1 MLIYIQ
7 KHLKGFFM
15 KKNIAMALLTSFLL
29 IGCGGG
35 SSSTSNNQTPQET
48 TSNQTS
54 QSEKLSPPNWIQ
66 GTWMDRTTE
75 PLIHSGWLFT
85 SDDMYTIVGENSI
98 SVTAT
103 LGSDDTITET
113 KTDNIYEFTIHH
125 NQSDS
130 TETFKFKKISST
142 QIAYINSIDNTEVN
156 RATKE

>member
-1 MLIYIQ
+1 
-7 KHLKGFFM
+7 M
-15 KKNIAMALLTSFLL
+15 KKTITMALLTSLLL
-29 IGCGGG
+29 IGCGDGSGG
-35 SSSTSNNQTPQET
+35 SNSNSNNQSSEEIISNQNSHQET
-48 TSNQTS
+48 TST

-66 GTWMDRTTE
+66 GTWMDRTK
-75 PLIHSGWLFT
+75 PLFPSGWLFT
-85 SDDMYTIVGENSI
+85 SDDMYTIVGENSV

>member
-1 MLIYIQ
+1 
-7 KHLKGFFM
+7 M

-35 SSSTSNNQTPQET
+35 SSSNSNNQTSQDTLSNENSHQET
-48 TSNQTS
+48 TSNQTT

-75 PLIHSGWLFT
+75 PLIPTGWLFT
-85 SDDMYTIVGENSI
+85 SDDMYTIIGENSV

-113 KTDNIYEFTIHH
+113 KTDNTYEFTIHH
-125 NQSDS
+125 KNS
-130 TETFKFKKISST
+130 TETFKFKKINST
-142 QIAYINSIDNTEVN
+142 QIAYINSIDNTEVS